1 MKNTTDLH
9 ISLPK
14 EQKRRLAVLA
24 DLQGKTTNKLVNEI
38 IKAYTTRHSKEV
50 HQMDAIRA
58 GKEGKEHE

>member
-24 DLQGKTTNKLVNEI
+24 DLQGKTTNKLVNEV
-38 IKAYTTRHSKEV
+38 IKAYTTRHSAEIKALDKLRE
-50 HQMDAIRA
+50 QK
-58 GKEGKEHE
+58 GE

>member
-38 IKAYTTRHSKEV
+38 IKAYTTRHSAEIKALDKLRE
-50 HQMDAIRA
+50 QK
-58 GKEGKEHE
+58 GE

>member
-38 IKAYTTRHSKEV
+38 IKAYTTRHSAEV
-50 HQMDAIRA
+50 KALDKLREQK
-58 GKEGKEHE
+58 GE